1 MNHSNKR
8 MNRMDGEQ
16 SAKRVKKEC
25 SYGVACYR
33 MNPAHF
39 REYSHA
45 HLESILEA
53 WSGSGGFQIPHE
65 HSLQR
70 STITEQL
77 NMLLEK
83 ELYEPRTNT
92 GQGRGSTAS
101 TGGDQSRQAT
111 NQQDRPVKPTTT
123 VQGTC
128 TDVTTPHKHSSVT
141 SELHKS
147 ETATQMKLSERSKPV
162 KESESK
168 VPVKESE
175 SKVPVKES
183 EKLSAGSSGREKG
196 VSPAPGLGARIRD
209 SSYRPVVAPTRRA
222 EDYLKVVLPRG
233 LMRAKHDAAAPYHV
247 FYTAIT
253 AAEQTHRQPYSVT
266 FLELLDAS
274 LGELQSS
281 LQINFM
287 VEPAWLLAQYYFA
300 GYSAKKLTI
309 LYGEECDDM
318 KQLERKPHVDAVR
331 VRMATPFGKHH
342 TKLML
347 LCYEDGAL
355 RVLVSTANLYQD
367 DWDNRTQGLWFSPR
381 CPELPRDAPPHD
393 GESPTMFKRSLL
405 KYLSHYRLPNLVCYI
420 ERIKR
425 CDFSHINVFLVA
437 SVPGSHFDLEW
448 GMARVGALLRQHC
461 AVPADESRSW
471 PLVAQASSLGS
482 YGAEP
487 KLWLTG
493 DFLQHFTK
501 VKSPPQTLT
510 QPPPLQLIYP
520 SLENVQRSH
529 DGLLGGGCLPY
540 AADCHA
546 KQRWLND
553 YLYQWRAEHSC
564 RSRAMPHVKS
574 YCRWR
579 DARAAYFL
587 LTSANVSKAAWGSV
601 NKGNRALRLMSYEA
615 GVMLLPRVLIN
626 DDFFPLAEGAANR
639 LVIPYDLPPTGYTP
653 AMAPWVQDHLYS
665 NCTM

>member
-1 MNHSNKR
+1 MNNSNKR
-8 MNRMDGEQ
+8 MNRMDGDQ

-25 SYGVACYR
+25 SYGAACYR
-33 MNPAHF
+33 LNPAHF

-45 HLESILEA
+45 HLESILDA
-53 WSGSGGFQIPHE
+53 WSGSGSFEVPDE

-77 NMLLEK
+77 NILLEK
-83 ELYEPRTNT
+83 KLYEPRTNNA
-92 GQGRGSTAS
+92 GQEKDSACS
-101 TGGDQSRQAT
+101 SSALHRQPGT
-111 NQQDRPVKPTTT
+111 YKQDSPRVTPVKTTT
-123 VQGTC
+123 SVPGTAD
-128 TDVTTPHKHSSVT
+128 TNVTHTHKHNSVKSELDKSESVKQSET
-141 SELHKS
+141 SEL
-147 ETATQMKLSERSKPV
+147 V
-162 KESESK
+162 KENKRKETMNESGK
-168 VPVKESE
+168 N
-175 SKVPVKES
+175 
-183 EKLSAGSSGREKG
+183 EKLKAGSSNREKS
-196 VSPAPGLGARIRD
+196 VSPTPGLGARIRD
-209 SSYRPVVAPTRRA
+209 SSYRPVVAPARRA

-233 LMRAKHDAAAPYHV
+233 RMQHKHDAAAPYHV
-247 FYTAIT
+247 FYTTIT
-253 AAEQTHRQPYSVT
+253 AAKQTHHQPYSIT

-318 KQLERKPHVDAVR
+318 KQLDKKPHVDAVR
-331 VRMATPFGKHH
+331 VQMATPFGKHH

-347 LCYEDGAL
+347 LCYEDGSV
-355 RVLVSTANLYQD
+355 RVVVSTANLYQD

-381 CPELPRDAPPHD
+381 CAPLPRAAPPHAGD
-393 GESPTMFKRSLL
+393 SPTMFKRSLL
-405 KYLSHYRLPNLVCYI
+405 KYLSHYRLPNLVCYT
-420 ERIKR
+420 ERVKR

-448 GMARVGALLRQHC
+448 GMARAGALLRQHC
-461 AVPADESRSW
+461 AVPADESRAW

-493 DFLQHFTK
+493 DFLHHFTK
-501 VKSPPQTLT
+501 VKTPPQTLT

-546 KQRWLND
+546 KQPWLND

-564 RSRAMPHVKS
+564 RSRAMPHIKS
-574 YCRWR
+574 YCRCR
-579 DARAAYFL
+579 DARAAFYL

-601 NKGNRALRLMSYEA
+601 NKGNKALRLMSYEA
-615 GVMLLPRVLIN
+615 GVLLLPRLLIN
-626 DDFFPLAEGAANR
+626 EDFFPLGEGAHNR
-639 LVIPYDLPPTGYTP
+639 LVIPYDLPPTKYS
-653 AMAPWVQDHLYS
+653 ADMSPWVQDHLY
-665 NCTM
+665 